1 MLPASYTKVLLGY
14 AVVYHTPC
22 IQQAV
27 HYHPFG
33 EFFHSDDIKLVLV
46 RRGLSTVSAHSR
58 STHTCSASVARKVC
72 PTTDPSAG
80 TAQSQGRTSARPPSA
95 TRPCAPRAD
104 TPTRRSTHRHQG
116 CRSQGRQTH
125 RTQAHA
131 AQAHRHLPSPPSRHA
146 KSSTSSQC
154 YATTRRLG
162 WKQ

>member
-1 MLPASYTKVLLGY
+1 LLGY

-46 RRGLSTVSAHSR
+46 RRGISTVSAHSH
-58 STHTCSASVARKVC
+58 STHTHSASAAHTTT
-72 PTTDPSAG
+72 PTKDPSARI
-80 TAQSQGRTSARPPSA
+80 AQSRGRTNARPPSA
-95 TRPCAPRAD
+95 TRLCAPRSD
-104 TPTRRSTHRHQG
+104 SPTRRSMHRHQG
-116 CRSQGRQTH
+116 YRSRGRQTH
-125 RTQAHA
+125 RTQA
-131 AQAHRHLPSPPSRHA
+131 QARQHLPSPPSRRA
-146 KSSTSSQC
+146 KSNTSSQC